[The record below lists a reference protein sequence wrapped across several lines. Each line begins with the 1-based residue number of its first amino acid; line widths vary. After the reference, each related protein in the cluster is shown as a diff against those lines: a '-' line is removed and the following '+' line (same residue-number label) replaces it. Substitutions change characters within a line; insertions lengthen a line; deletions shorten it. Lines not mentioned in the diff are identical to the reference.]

1 MTARRMPTPDTHGDH
16 IDAIASVG
24 VAGRLHPLFL
34 VSAALRAAL
43 SGLLMLGAV
52 YVLGLVDVSDFA
64 GWLVLGLTTGG
75 MASVLLDDSLDLEG
89 RVADQVAQAAVFEAD
104 PYGARAEA
112 VRAFADEYIRSRGR
126 IPYALVRIRQPDTN
140 GPFRVYF
147 PSRRAQCRRWCLYA
161 SLIAAQRIL
170 KLVAAGLVVVAG
182 AQIYVLV
189 VG

>member
-1 MTARRMPTPDTHGDH
+1 MPTPDTHGDH
-16 IDAIASVG
+16 IDAIVSVG

-43 SGLLMLGAV
+43 SGSLMLGAV
-52 YVLGLVDVSDFA
+52 YVLGLVDGSDFA
-64 GWLVLGLTTGG
+64 GWLVVGLTTGG

-112 VRAFADEYIRSRGR
+112 VRAFADEYIRSSGR
-126 IPYALVRIRQPDTN
+126 IPCALVRIRQPDTN
-140 GPFRVYF
+140 RAFRVYF

-161 SLIAAQRIL
+161 SLIAAERVL
-170 KLVAAGLVVVAG
+170 KLVVAGLVAVAG

-189 VG
+189 LV